1 MANRKKTLSLDDI
14 YRQPV
19 GRQHDNKS
27 LYGRLISFIQWRKVR
42 QYSDRTLRTQSHH
55 LYHFITWC
63 DERSLHYPQEIT
75 RPILERYQR
84 HLYTYRK
91 SNGEPLSSRTQ
102 RSILSPIQVWFKWM
116 SKQNLILSNPA
127 SDLELPKLEK
137 RLPRHILS
145 INEIEHILAQPK
157 LQTLQGLRD
166 RALLEV
172 LWSTGIRRLEAAS
185 LALYDIDRERK
196 TLTIRL
202 GKGKKDRVVP
212 IGQRALDWLSVYL
225 VNVRPQLVVNQN
237 EKALFMAMDGLA
249 GLTPN
254 GITNL
259 TSKYIKQSGIAK
271 RGSCHLF
278 RHAMAT
284 QMLENGADLRWIQA
298 MLGHASVESTQI
310 YTQVSIR
317 TLQAVHEATHPAQSG
332 ALKYPTSEL
341 DEESKPSDG

>member
-14 YRQPV
+14 YRQPI
-19 GRQHDNKS
+19 GQLHNNQN

-55 LYHFITWC
+55 LYHFIKWC
-63 DERSLHYPQEIT
+63 DERSLHYPKEIT

-91 SNGEPLSSRTQ
+91 QNGEPLSSRTQ

-116 SKQNLILSNPA
+116 SKQNFILSNPA

-137 RLPRHILS
+137 RLPRHILT
-145 INEIEHILAQPK
+145 INEIEQILSVPDIT
-157 LQTLQGLRD
+157 TLQGLRD
-166 RALLEV
+166 RALLEL

-185 LALYDIDRERK
+185 LELYDIDQERK
-196 TLTIRL
+196 TITIRL
-202 GKGKKDRVVP
+202 GKGKKDRVIP
-212 IGQRALDWLSVYL
+212 IGRRALDWLNVYL
-225 VNVRPQLVVNQN
+225 LKVRPQLIINQN

-259 TSKYIKQSGIAK
+259 TSKYIKQSGIEK

-332 ALKYPTSEL
+332 ELKYLAE
-341 DEESKPSDG
+341 DEENVPE